1 MADDLIKRTINQ
13 LSNTI
18 TLRSGETIEELFD
31 DLVLLAQRVSNNGDN
46 QHLDKLALAAFRAKY
61 LPLGSRTA
69 GFHNSIFRGK
79 DITGKYASG
88 ELYTQIA
95 NGTFDDLYVGDY
107 FITAIN
113 GTNYTCRIAGFDS
126 CWNDG
131 DSALQTHHIVIV
143 CDETFSRN
151 VYMESSNIT
160 SNGYAKSYMN
170 INTIGSDSSG
180 NGVLTSGWNQ
190 KLYATFGSHLCK
202 LREILCNSASS
213 GTPNGWAWVDVYA
226 ALLGELEVYGG
237 PVWGKTANGTG
248 YNVGV
253 AKKQLPL
260 FGLAPQYI
268 NPGRYWYWL
277 RDVVS
282 SSSFAYVS
290 HNGYANDSNASLS
303 SSSGGLRPRFLLK
316 G

>member
-18 TLRSGETIEELFD
+18 TLGSGETIEELFD
-31 DLVLLAQRVSNNGDN
+31 DLALLAQRVSNNGDN

-79 DITGKYASG
+79 DITSKYTSG
-88 ELYTQIA
+88 ELYTQIS
-95 NGTFDDLYVGDY
+95 NGTFDDLYIGDY
-107 FITAIN
+107 FTASIN
-113 GTNYTCRIAGFDS
+113 STNYTCRIAGFDS
-126 CWNDG
+126 YWNDG
-131 DSALQTHHIVIV
+131 DTALQTHHVVIV

-202 LREILCNSASS
+202 LREYLCNGASS
-213 GTPNGWAWVDVYA
+213 GTPNNGAWLDVYA
-226 ALLGELEVYGG
+226 ALLGEIEVYGG

-248 YNVGV
+248 YNVGI
-253 AKKQLPL
+253 AKIQLPL

-282 SSSFAYVS
+282 STAFAIV
-290 HNGYANDSNASLS
+290 DSYGRATAHDASNS
-303 SSSGGLRPRFLLK
+303 SSNGGLRPRFLLK